1 MADPDLEL
9 RGRWWWWG
17 GGGGGGGFD
26 LLALPAFLPSVIS
39 SFFFSFPSQSWI
51 HHCIHSFIKKNYSR
65 TYLMANFVLSLICP
79 QQSPQILDNYSI
91 IPSDLVLSLEYPYQL
106 QIFVI
111 LLWLIYM
118 TYKRRHYNFI
128 SNPCTITCIY
138 KKDTNLYII
147 TMLSHFLL

>member
-1 MADPDLEL
+1 
-9 RGRWWWWG
+9 
-17 GGGGGGGFD
+17 
-26 LLALPAFLPSVIS
+26 
-39 SFFFSFPSQSWI
+39 
-51 HHCIHSFIKKNYSR
+51 
-65 TYLMANFVLSLICP
+65 MANFVLSLICP

-111 LLWLIYM
+111 VLWLIYM
-118 TYKRRHYNFI
+118 TDKRRHYNFI